1 MNTVRVML
9 PVLVMIFMGVIFQ
22 KTGFISEKGMDDIK
36 KYITKVALPVT
47 IFHAMSI
54 ATMNKDTAMIIF
66 AMFCMLAIAM
76 IIGFLLRPLIKEP
89 YKNYLPFMITVFEGG
104 MFSYPLYQNLC
115 GDTYFVNIVIVDIAG
130 CIFGFGIF
138 YGILALVDQKL
149 PFRLKTMGK
158 TAFTS
163 PTFLAVVF
171 GLFMNLTGLMDV
183 FISSALGDTYLA
195 VKDIIT
201 APLTAMIL
209 LVVGYSLKL
218 DKSLFAVCLK
228 TLVLRCIVIGIL
240 GFAVIKILGNRISDV
255 YMLTAFLIMFITTPT
270 LSAPGFVKNKEAA
283 SYFAM
288 TTSLFVF
295 ITMIGYAV
303 ISIVLFSNS

>member
-9 PVLVMIFMGVIFQ
+9 PVLVMIIMGVTFR

-36 KYITKVALPVT
+36 KYITKIALPVT
-47 IFHAMSI
+47 IFHAMAI
-54 ATMNKDTAMIIF
+54 ATMNKDTAFIIVV
-66 AMFCMLAIAM
+66 MFLMLALAM
-76 IIGFLLRPLIKEP
+76 VIGFLLRPFMKEP
-89 YKNYLPFMITVFEGG
+89 YKSYLPFMITLFEGG

-149 PFRLKTMGK
+149 PFSFKTMAE

-171 GLFMNLTGLMDV
+171 GLLVNLTGLMNV
-183 FISSALGDTYLA
+183 LLGSPVGDTYIA
-195 VKDIIT
+195 IKDIVT

-218 DKSLFAVCLK
+218 DKSLFVVCLK
-228 TLVLRCIVIGIL
+228 TVILRCMVIGLL
-240 GFAVIKILGNRISDV
+240 GLAVVKILGNSISDV

-270 LSAPGFVKNKEAA
+270 FSAPGFVKNKDAA

-295 ITMIGYAV
+295 VTIIGYAV
-303 ISIVLFSNS
+303 ISMVLFS

>member
-1 MNTVRVML
+1 MDTVRVML
-9 PVLVMIFMGVIFQ
+9 PVLVMIIMGFIFNR
-22 KTGFISEKGMDDIK
+22 TGFISEKGMDDIK
-36 KYITKVALPVT
+36 KYITKIALPVT

-54 ATMNKDTAMIIF
+54 ATLNKDTGKIIITMFIMLSLAMV
-66 AMFCMLAIAM
+66 
-76 IIGFLLRPLIKEP
+76 IGFLLRPLLKEP

-115 GDTYFVNIVIVDIAG
+115 GDEYFVNIVIVDIAG

-149 PFRLKTMGK
+149 KFSFKTMGK
-158 TAFTS
+158 TALTS

-171 GLFMNLTGLMDV
+171 GLCANMTGIMDKLLGSNIGDMY
-183 FISSALGDTYLA
+183 IS
-195 VKDIIT
+195 VKEIIT

-209 LVVGYSLKL
+209 LVVGYSLKM
-218 DKSLFAVCLK
+218 DKSLLKVCAE
-228 TLVLRCIVIGIL
+228 TVVLRCIVIALL
-240 GFAVIKILGNRISDV
+240 GFAVIKVLGNSIGDK

-270 LSAPGFVKNKEAA
+270 FSAPGFVKNKDAG

-295 ITMIGYAV
+295 VTIIGYAI
-303 ISIVLFSNS
+303 ISIFMFA